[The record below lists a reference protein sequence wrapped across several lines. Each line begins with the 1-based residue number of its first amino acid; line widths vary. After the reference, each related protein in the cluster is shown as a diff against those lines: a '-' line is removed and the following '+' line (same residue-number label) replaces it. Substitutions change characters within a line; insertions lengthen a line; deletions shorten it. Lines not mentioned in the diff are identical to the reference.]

1 MIKVFKNNAA
11 PLLKSIYSSL
21 FCLLFLILT
30 THFFAQDDGV
40 VVDQFVPL
48 VILDASSDPYSFDF
62 NGDGVVEF
70 VFLVQDLTGDTMI
83 GGLPATY
90 AGAGSVMDAV
100 NGRPAGTVSE
110 GSNVFDLMNL
120 NLGEQVSSSLDF
132 GTDDSFSLA
141 IDLVINSSVIGLI
154 PYQFGT
160 FLGAYGYLGAQF
172 LIGTETHYG
181 WIEIGVSED
190 AGLITLYSYGYESN
204 PNTSPIII
212 NHLGVNEMGKDDIS
226 IVNYGNSLT
235 VEITNEL
242 VGGELRIFSL
252 SGAELHNVKLEN
264 IKNVVDLNHFETGAY
279 IVTAPSKYGFTSQ
292 KIFVH

>member
-11 PLLKSIYSSL
+11 PLLKPTYSSL
-21 FCLLFLILT
+21 SCLLFLILT

-40 VVDQFVPL
+40 VVNQFVPL

-62 NGDGVVEF
+62 NDDGIIEF

-100 NGRPAGTVSE
+100 NGRPAGSVSE

-120 NLGEQVSSSLDF
+120 NLGEQVSTSLDF

-154 PYQFGT
+154 PYQYGT
-160 FLGAYGYLGAQF
+160 FLGSSGYLGAEF

-181 WIEIGVSED
+181 WIEIGVSAD
-190 AGLITLYSYGYESN
+190 ASLITLYSYGYESN

-212 NHLGVNEMGKDDIS
+212 NHLGVNEMGGEGIS
-226 IVNYGNSLT
+226 IVNYGNTLT
-235 VEITNEL
+235 VDLSNEL

-252 SGAELHNVKLEN
+252 SGAELHNVKLED
-264 IKNVVDLNHFETGAY
+264 IENVVDLNHFDIGVY
-279 IVTAPSKYGFTSQ
+279 IVTASSKQGLTSQ